1 MSLINA
7 KRTADLR
14 EQVSQGAKKLEQMHD
29 EIRRGI
35 TAEVMAEFETYLGSN
50 GFALSP
56 TLKGKKATYK
66 DLTIELRPG
75 TEAYFG
81 AYHTFTLMMAGK
93 EIYVRVLAKF
103 SGDVERTP
111 LINASELEKLERELA
126 SIEKSLQGRQLE
138 AYSFESALKLA
149 GNQKHQ
155 FAKHESITEV
165 INHFSA

>member
-1 MSLINA
+1 MSLMNA

-75 TEAYFG
+75 TEAYVG
-81 AYHTFTLMMAGK
+81 AYHTFTLMVAGK

-138 AYSFESALKLA
+138 AYSFESALKVA
-149 GNQKHQ
+149 GSQKLQ